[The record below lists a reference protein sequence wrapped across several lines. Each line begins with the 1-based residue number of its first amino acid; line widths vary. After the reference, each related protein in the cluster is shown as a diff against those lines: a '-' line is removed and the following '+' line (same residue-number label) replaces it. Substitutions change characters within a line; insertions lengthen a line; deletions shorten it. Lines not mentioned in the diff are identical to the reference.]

1 MMVPARPGC
10 DRANTLETLRLYA
23 FKMHPEPASDPA
35 PEFSGRLNRID
46 RRRFLALAG
55 GSAALAAFVAACSS
69 DEGPRASAATV
80 EATPS
85 PTPTSTPTPEPVFA
99 AGVESFSLMPG
110 TQWETPGIAVH
121 SGLPGSRVMVFGGVH
136 GNEPGGWLAAEEIAR
151 WRPTSGGLIVL
162 PRLNRLSAQAFV
174 RTVDG
179 FGDLNRSYPGNPDS
193 PLPMSRM
200 AAEVVKV
207 ARHYRPKWLF
217 DLHESWMFY
226 SERGASGGTAFIG
239 QTIAS
244 GGTAETL
251 PLIRQTMDTVNGR
264 ISMREQF
271 TLRTTISGQPGVT
284 PAAGSTPRPTATP
297 SSTALPGSVTPQL
310 AGGTSSLGFARWVE
324 GCTPVLIEMGQ
335 YGQDEGRRAE
345 LHTMLVRTAME
356 GLEML

>member
-1 MMVPARPGC
+1 MLPRMDRPATEPSDESAR
-10 DRANTLETLRLYA
+10 RL
-23 FKMHPEPASDPA
+23 S
-35 PEFSGRLNRID
+35 RVD

-55 GSAALAAFVAACSS
+55 GSAALAAFVAACSRDS
-69 DEGPRASAATV
+69 RPLASAATV
-80 EATPS
+80 EAAPSPTPS
-85 PTPTSTPTPEPVFA
+85 PTPVPEPVFA
-99 AGVESFSLMPG
+99 AGVESFTLMPN
-110 TQWETPGIAVH
+110 TQWETPGLAVH

-151 WRPTSGGLIVL
+151 WRPATGSLIVL

-193 PLPMSRM
+193 PQPMSRM

-207 ARHYRPKWLF
+207 AKYYRPKWLF

-226 SERGASGGTAFIG
+226 NERGASGGTAFIG

-251 PLIRQTMDTVNGR
+251 PVIKKTMDIVNER
-264 ISMREQF
+264 ISLREQF
-271 TLRTTISGQPGVT
+271 TLRTTISGQPAAT
-284 PAAGSTPRPTATP
+284 PAAAAPRPTATP

-324 GCTPVLIEMGQ
+324 GCTPILIEMGQ
-335 YGQDEGRRAE
+335 YDQDEGRRAE

-356 GLEML
+356 RLEML

>member
-1 MMVPARPGC
+1 MLHGMER
-10 DRANTLETLRLYA
+10 
-23 FKMHPEPASDPA
+23 DPA
-35 PEFSGRLNRID
+35 VEHAAESVRRLSRVD

-55 GSAALAAFVAACSS
+55 GSAALAAFVAACGRDS
-69 DEGPRASAATV
+69 GPRASAATV
-80 EATPS
+80 EAAPNPTPS
-85 PTPTSTPTPEPVFA
+85 PTPAPEPVFA
-99 AGVESFSLMPG
+99 AGVEPFLLMPN
-110 TQWETPGIAVH
+110 TPWETPGVAIH

-151 WRPTSGGLIVL
+151 WRPQAGSLIVL
-162 PRLNRLSAQAFV
+162 PRLNRLSTLAFV

-207 ARHYRPKWLF
+207 ATYYRPKWLF
-217 DLHESWMFY
+217 DLHESWMFFN
-226 SERGASGGTAFIG
+226 ERGASGGTAYIG

-251 PLIRQTMDTVNGR
+251 PLIRKTMDIVNER
-264 ISMREQF
+264 ISLREQF
-271 TLRTTISGQPGVT
+271 TLRTTISGQPGAT
-284 PAAGSTPRPTATP
+284 PPAGSTPRPTATP

-335 YGQDEGRRAE
+335 YGQEEYRRAE
-345 LHTMLVRTAME
+345 LHAMLVRTAME
-356 GLEML
+356 RLAML